1 MVAVGFIKIACVF
14 LNWGDILESKSEHW
28 HLAVVKVVV
37 FFLLE
42 IQINMVLKGPGVE
55 HFKGIYC
62 HEMEFK
68 NMYVFS
74 SIKTQK

>member
-14 LNWGDILESKSEHW
+14 LNWGDILESKSEHR
-28 HLAVVKVVV
+28 HLAVGKS

-55 HFKGIYC
+55 HFKGIYW
-62 HEMEFK
+62 HETEFK
-68 NMYVFS
+68 NMYVFR
-74 SIKTQK
+74 